1 MKIKTK
7 KQLNLPQLIE
17 WAWDNNVK
25 GEFFSID
32 KNEESGIYFATN
44 NDFMMKNADYIR
56 YNNTFTVE
64 VDEEITEDTVI
75 PKLMTTFKKTNLER
89 GIGYQRVRID
99 ENYPIKVMLNK
110 AEAHRE
116 LVETLHIVNDDG
128 NHTLIWTH
136 EKGLVEQ

>member
-1 MKIKTK
+1 MVKIKRK
-7 KQLNLPQLIE
+7 VQKNLPQLIE

-64 VDEEITEDTVI
+64 VDEEITEDTKI
-75 PKLMTTFKKTNLER
+75 SKLAHYSVYGFR
-89 GIGYQRVRID
+89 GTKNCTSINDVKDGNSIAFYI
-99 ENYPIKVMLNK
+99 I
-110 AEAHRE
+110 
-116 LVETLHIVNDDG
+116 NDDLTM
-128 NHTLIWTH
+128 TLIWTH
-136 EKGLVEQ
+136 EKGLVE